1 MEDTQQ
7 TVRVRL
13 CQTFGDRVRERVAL
27 AVLTTF
33 RTGGPADWM
42 LETSDPNDLV
52 AAVRATRA
60 LGLPLTV
67 MGGGSNVLVGD
78 GGVRGLVL
86 RMRHGA
92 VSLVGSSGVRADGG
106 VLNRSHWDEQ
116 PERVREVTEVTLG

>member
-27 AVLTTF
+27 AALTTF

-42 LETSDPNDLV
+42 LETGEPNDLV

-60 LGLPLTV
+60 SKFRSTISLTV
-67 MGGGSNVLVGD
+67 HPAPRMTSDPMTNKTSNFPSGHEGDAREMLHQQGSNNSQVPMG
-78 GGVRGLVL
+78 RS
-86 RMRHGA
+86 A
-92 VSLVGSSGVRADGG
+92 RAK
-106 VLNRSHWDEQ
+106 R
-116 PERVREVTEVTLG
+116 R

>member
-27 AVLTTF
+27 AALTTF

-60 LGLPLTV
+60 LGLPPARA
-67 MGGGSNVLVGD
+67 GGGPGPLGFDSETSQKVRPGNNFNFFSSCLHPQSSNKTLYFFPC
-78 GGVRGLVL
+78 LT
-86 RMRHGA
+86 
-92 VSLVGSSGVRADGG
+92 
-106 VLNRSHWDEQ
+106 RS
-116 PERVREVTEVTLG
+116 

>member
-27 AVLTTF
+27 AALTTF

-42 LETSDPNDLV
+42 LETSDLNDLV

-78 GGVRGLVL
+78 GGVTVITVTVAIDFIADAIGT
-86 RMRHGA
+86 
-92 VSLVGSSGVRADGG
+92 VGGGCVGVGCNQ
-106 VLNRSHWDEQ
+106 LS
-116 PERVREVTEVTLG
+116 